1 MKYGETVEIVAKGQV
16 VNALVARSVE
26 IAPHSPANGKP
37 VKDAKA
43 EEHVDLVYLD
53 PEAKDQKGGPMI
65 RVREMRHVAVSGLE
79 KAVAAVKE
87 AVVEAGAAVAVL
99 LLFALMLLAPA
110 MAQQP
115 VTHLVWATDYAT
127 SNLAGQQPNTYTWN
141 LGSAPGP
148 GSCAAQ
154 PNNANPSFFVFGAT
168 ARPYPQF
175 IRDATPALSEVFT
188 PAATQLTGSS
198 CGFTGTPNNAH
209 TTFWVSSGTSG
220 LYEAVATSSAL
231 SSITNVMLDRSWYAA
246 EAALPAQVTA
256 TVIAAAPGS
265 AHVQIVD
272 TTTTPWTWYSWSGT
286 VYAVAGVG
294 ASPTLAGVNTYTAIN
309 NFQNAVT
316 SFGVSA
322 GTTGT
327 LRLYSSGAAFTTTI
341 QPATTPTGS
350 YTATIPVLGAADTFA
365 MLGVANTFSAANV
378 FSAATTNF
386 GVAGSTTGIL
396 KINSS
401 GAAGSVSLTPATS
414 TAAYTATLPANTGT
428 VAELNL
434 AQSFTQPIT
443 ITPTASLVLG
453 TSGSAVGQVI
463 FNNGTSGT
471 VTLAPAAGALGSVT
485 ATLPA
490 NTGTVAELNLAQT
503 FTQPITITPTASLVL
518 GATGSAVGQVIFNNA
533 TSGTV
538 TLAPTTG
545 ALGSVTATLPANTGT
560 VAELNLAQSFTQPI
574 TITPTASLVLGTA
587 GSAVGQ
593 AIFNN
598 ATSGTITLAPPTGA
612 LGSITDTLA
621 VYAGGLVPVF
631 SCGAT
636 GTGNQT
642 CSPSAANG
650 KQQIYVGSSTLSGS
664 TATITFPNTFTSTS
678 TFFCTAND
686 VTTRANPVQ
695 MVPASGTTA
704 TITDTTGASDVI
716 QWMCAG
722 N

>member
-1 MKYGETVEIVAKGQV
+1 
-16 VNALVARSVE
+16 
-26 IAPHSPANGKP
+26 
-37 VKDAKA
+37 
-43 EEHVDLVYLD
+43 
-53 PEAKDQKGGPMI
+53 
-65 RVREMRHVAVSGLE
+65 
-79 KAVAAVKE
+79 
-87 AVVEAGAAVAVL
+87 
-99 LLFALMLLAPA
+99 
-110 MAQQP
+110 
-115 VTHLVWATDYAT
+115 
-127 SNLAGQQPNTYTWN
+127 
-141 LGSAPGP
+141 
-148 GSCAAQ
+148 
-154 PNNANPSFFVFGAT
+154 
-168 ARPYPQF
+168 
-175 IRDATPALSEVFT
+175 
-188 PAATQLTGSS
+188 
-198 CGFTGTPNNAH
+198 
-209 TTFWVSSGTSG
+209 
-220 LYEAVATSSAL
+220 
-231 SSITNVMLDRSWYAA
+231 
-246 EAALPAQVTA
+246 
-256 TVIAAAPGS
+256 
-265 AHVQIVD
+265 
-272 TTTTPWTWYSWSGT
+272 
-286 VYAVAGVG
+286 
-294 ASPTLAGVNTYTAIN
+294 
-309 NFQNAVT
+309 
-316 SFGVSA
+316 
-322 GTTGT
+322 
-327 LRLYSSGAAFTTTI
+327 
-341 QPATTPTGS
+341 
-350 YTATIPVLGAADTFA
+350 
-365 MLGVANTFSAANV
+365 
-378 FSAATTNF
+378 
-386 GVAGSTTGIL
+386 
-396 KINSS
+396 
-401 GAAGSVSLTPATS
+401 
-414 TAAYTATLPANTGT
+414 

-471 VTLAPAAGALGSVT
+471 VTLAPAA
-485 ATLPA
+485 
-490 NTGTVAELNLAQT
+490 
-503 FTQPITITPTASLVL
+503 
-518 GATGSAVGQVIFNNA
+518 
-533 TSGTV
+533 
-538 TLAPTTG
+538 G

-686 VTTRANPVQ
+686 VTTRTNPVQ

>member
-1 MKYGETVEIVAKGQV
+1 MRYGDVVEIEAKGQV
-16 VNALVARSVE
+16 VSALVARSIE
-26 IAPHSPANGKP
+26 IAPHNPANNQPMKDLDGNVLP
-37 VKDAKA
+37 V

-53 PEAKDQKGGPMI
+53 PEAADQKAGPLMK
-65 RVREMRHVAVSGLE
+65 VRELRHVAVNGL
-79 KAVAAVKE
+79 KSTVVAVMLLMALLLSSAVAS
-87 AVVEAGAAVAVL
+87 
-99 LLFALMLLAPA
+99 
-110 MAQQP
+110 AQQ
-115 VTHLVWATDYAT
+115 VQVRFAWATDYAY
-127 SNLAGQQPNTYTWN
+127 SNLMGQQPNTYTWSM
-141 LGSAPGP
+141 GSAPSP
-148 GSCAAQ
+148 GSCAVTPLNGAS
-154 PNNANPSFFVFGAT
+154 PFFVFGPT
-168 ARPYPQF
+168 AHPYPQY

-188 PAATQLTGSS
+188 PSSTSLTGST
-198 CGFTGTPNNAH
+198 CGFNGSPTNSH
-209 TTFWVSSGTSG
+209 VTFWVSSGTAG
-220 LYEAVATSSAL
+220 LYEALQNNASLGGTTYE
-231 SSITNVMLDRSWYAA
+231 TNVMLDANWYRQM
-246 EAALPAQVTA
+246 AALPGPPVTN
-256 TVIAAAPGS
+256 TVITSTAAPGS
-265 AHVQIVD
+265 TKVQIVD

-286 VYAVAGVG
+286 QYAVAGVG

-471 VTLAPAAGALGSVT
+471 VTLAPTTGALGSVT